1 MLLYQVVS
9 NKLLVR
15 SRKLIGGFS
24 RAKMVLSYRVA
35 NFGKIAPGRP
45 QPNFEPLAVFQWFG
59 RLESTYFFEL
69 TFEKCVLWSPSE
81 TSRVEKLE
89 SQKFATLV

>member
-1 MLLYQVVS
+1 MLLYQVIS
-9 NKLLVR
+9 NNLLVR

-24 RAKMVLSYRVA
+24 RAKMVLSYKVA

-59 RLESTYFFEL
+59 RLESTNFFDPINL
-69 TFEKCVLWSPSE
+69 HLRNVSCGHRRRLPGSKN
-81 TSRVEKLE
+81 
-89 SQKFATLV
+89 